1 MDRVFAVRSG
11 VEIPRRVILVDDIWT
26 SGATFEAA
34 AATLQAAGCRSIGVV
49 AVAREALAAG
59 G

>member
-34 AATLQAAGCRSIGVV
+34 AATLQAAGCSNIGVV
-49 AVAREALAAG
+49 AVAREALALG